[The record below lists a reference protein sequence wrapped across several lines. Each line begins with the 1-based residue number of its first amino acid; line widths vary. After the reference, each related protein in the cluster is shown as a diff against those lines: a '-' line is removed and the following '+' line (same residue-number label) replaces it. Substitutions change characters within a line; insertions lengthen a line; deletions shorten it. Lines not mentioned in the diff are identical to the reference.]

1 MNERKSIAIESN
13 QKKSN
18 IKKSIN
24 QIRKQVNKKLVHWI
38 LFDWMKEKNEN
49 YSNFN
54 QWRLEKAIKENKQ
67 KLKTNSI
74 LKFER
79 MKENSLKD
87 FNWIWIFAKKSII
100 YSNAINQKWL
110 NENQLKA
117 LESLYN
123 LLHIIQNWN
132 WKQFIDFYWFIQ
144 TWIINE
150 INDKNSVWKIG
161 LKMQLKEKIAF
172 ENAINC
178 IISQI
183 IDWKFKQ
190 KSINMN
196 KLKQSILKYIEN
208 KKDYQTIDNELENW
222 LQAIN
227 DFENYINAKIVLE
240 KINKDNDW
248 KIEKII
254 AINKDID
261 NLKKDYKLKKDWI
274 QYKDYQKK
282 LNSLL
287 QKIRVLKKS
296 INIDCY
302 K

>member
-18 IKKSIN
+18 AKKSIN
-24 QIRKQVNKKLVHWI
+24 QIRKQTNKQLSHWI
-38 LFDWMKEKNEN
+38 LFEWMKEKNEN

-67 KLKTNSI
+67 KSKTNSI

-79 MKENSLKD
+79 IKENSLQD
-87 FNWIWIFAKKSII
+87 FNWIWVFAKKSII

-132 WKQFIDFYWFIQ
+132 WNQFIDFYWFIQ
-144 TWIINE
+144 TWIIND
-150 INDKNSVWKIG
+150 INDKNSVWKLWI
-161 LKMQLKEKIAF
+161 KMQLKEKVAF
-172 ENAINC
+172 ENAINA
-178 IISQI
+178 IINQI

-196 KLKQSILKYIEN
+196 KLRQSILKYIEN

-222 LQAIN
+222 LQASN
-227 DFENYINAKIVLE
+227 DFENYINSKIILE
-240 KINKDNDW
+240 KINQSNDW
-248 KIEKII
+248 KIEKIF
-254 AINKDID
+254 AINRDID

-296 INIDCY
+296 INVDCY

>member
-18 IKKSIN
+18 TKKSIN
-24 QIRKQVNKKLVHWI
+24 QIRKQVNKNLVHRI

-54 QWRLEKAIKENKQ
+54 QWKLEKAIKENKQ
-67 KLKTNSI
+67 KLRTNSI

-79 MKENSLKD
+79 MKENSLQD
-87 FNWIWIFAKKSII
+87 FNWNWVFAKKSII
-100 YSNAINQKWL
+100 YSNEINQKWL

-132 WKQFIDFYWFIQ
+132 WNQFIDFYWFVQ
-144 TWIINE
+144 TWIIND
-150 INDKNSVWKIG
+150 INDKNSVWKIWI
-161 LKMQLKEKIAF
+161 KMQLKEKIAF

-178 IISQI
+178 IINQI

-196 KLKQSILKYIEN
+196 KLRLSILKYIEN

-222 LQAIN
+222 LQASN
-227 DFENYINAKIVLE
+227 DFENYINSKIILE
-240 KINKDNDW
+240 KINQSNDW

-274 QYKDYQKK
+274 QYKDYQKR

-296 INIDCY
+296 INVDCY

>member
-1 MNERKSIAIESN
+1 MNERKNIAIESN

-18 IKKSIN
+18 AKKSIN
-24 QIRKQVNKKLVHWI
+24 QIEKQTNRQLVHWI
-38 LFDWMKEKNEN
+38 LFEWMKEKNEN

-54 QWRLEKAIKENKQ
+54 QWKLEKAIKENKQ
-67 KLKTNSI
+67 KSKTNLI

-87 FNWIWIFAKKSII
+87 FNWIWVFAKKSII

-132 WKQFIDFYWFIQ
+132 WNQFIDFYWFTQ
-144 TWIINE
+144 TWITND
-150 INDKNSVWKIG
+150 INDKNSVWKLWI
-161 LKMQLKEKIAF
+161 KMQLKEKVAF
-172 ENAINC
+172 ENAINA
-178 IISQI
+178 IINQI

-196 KLKQSILKYIEN
+196 KLRQSILKYIEN
-208 KKDYQTIDNELENW
+208 KKDYQIIEENTENN
-222 LQAIN
+222 LKSES
-227 DFENYINAKIVLE
+227 FENYINAKIILE
-240 KINKDNDW
+240 KINQSNDW
-248 KIEKII
+248 KIDKIF

-261 NLKKDYKLKKDWI
+261 ELKKDYKLKKDWI

-296 INIDCY
+296 INVDCY